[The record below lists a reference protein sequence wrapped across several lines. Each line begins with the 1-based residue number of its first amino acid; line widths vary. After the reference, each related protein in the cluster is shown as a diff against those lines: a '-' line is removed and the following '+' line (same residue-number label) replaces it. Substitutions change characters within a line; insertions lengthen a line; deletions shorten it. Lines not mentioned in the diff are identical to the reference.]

1 MGEPR
6 SEASRFEDFVGYIGA
21 LAKEIQRIKAT
32 ESAHLGLQGA
42 DIMALYYLGHSE
54 SGMTGAELAR
64 AAGVTRAAISRTL
77 ARMERE
83 GFVVVS
89 GSSDTSSRYK
99 APVVLTEQGRS
110 AAVAADQR
118 IHYVMEQVVQAQS
131 DEERAQMYDSLERV
145 LACLK
150 GLSRD

>member
-83 GFVVVS
+83 GFVTVS

-99 APVVLTEQGRS
+99 APVVL
-110 AAVAADQR
+110 
-118 IHYVMEQVVQAQS
+118 HYVMEQVVQAQS